1 MPTDCPFCRIV
12 SGDVPA
18 TIVYEGA
25 RTLAFRDI
33 SPAAPTH
40 VLVIPREHHT
50 DVAALTEADPD
61 LLVEIYRAAAEVAR
75 AEGIDS
81 TGYRLVTNTGRDGHQ
96 TVDHVHLH
104 VLGGRS
110 MSWPPG

>member
-1 MPTDCPFCRIV
+1 MPTDCLFCRIA

-18 TIVYEGA
+18 TVVRDGP
-25 RTLAFRDI
+25 RTLAFRDVT
-33 SPAAPTH
+33 PVAPIH
-40 VLVIPREHHT
+40 VLVIPRTHH
-50 DVAALTEADPD
+50 DDIAALAAQDPD
-61 LLVEIYRAAAEVAR
+61 LLAEVYREAVEVAR
-75 AEGIDS
+75 AEGIAE